1 VGRHCVDIFARHLHL
16 QLGDALAQEFLVGH
30 DCLVVI
36 GLQHHQQRVPH
47 AAIVNASA
55 PIGASRMSRIDCSPV
70 LGGNGGDGRV
80 PAAIENLAVP

>member
-36 GLQHHQQRVPH
+36 GF
-47 AAIVNASA
+47 NTTSSA
-55 PIGASRMSRIDCSPV
+55 FHTPPSSTQVRQLTRA
-70 LGGNGGDGRV
+70 
-80 PAAIENLAVP
+80 E